1 MIYPFLLPLGLEILT
16 RYLLLAL
23 VPQCCRLGSL
33 VVLALQHISESF
45 RWVGTKEIRDE
56 GREGKQEGGGRGRR
70 GKEVLGY
77 EMSVPIGSSTSC
89 TSAQKAGPWWRE
101 DIREWALRIYSLVLL
116 PGHSAASQC
125 RWNALNRTFFYLF
138 IFLSSSL
145 PPTHPHSILS
155 QQQKRN

>member
-89 TSAQKAGPWWRE
+89 TSAQKAGP
-101 DIREWALRIYSLVLL
+101 
-116 PGHSAASQC
+116 
-125 RWNALNRTFFYLF
+125 
-138 IFLSSSL
+138 
-145 PPTHPHSILS
+145 
-155 QQQKRN
+155 